1 MKQITKIVLT
11 GGPCAGKTTALK
23 FLRENLI
30 KNGYG
35 AVVVPE
41 TSTELFSNGISP
53 SKMNS
58 LLDFHQTQLDVQ
70 LAKEYLFEQ
79 ACEKFKNFD
88 NIVLICDRGVLDAKV
103 YIGDE
108 GFANL
113 LKLNNLTEQD
123 IINRYDAV
131 FKLVTAA
138 NGAKDYYTLENNAVR
153 KESAEEA
160 IALDELVSKVWS
172 VHPHFETFDNSTNF
186 EQKMNRLLNS
196 VLNFLENKYNDKTP
210 IF

>member
-70 LAKEYLFEQ
+70 LTKEYLFEQ

-113 LKLNNLTEQD
+113 LQLNNLTEQD

-138 NGAKDYYTLENNAVR
+138 NGAEDYYTLENNAVR

-186 EQKMNRLLNS
+186 EQKMNRLLKS

-210 IF
+210 TF

>member
-70 LAKEYLFEQ
+70 LTKEYLFEQ

>member
-70 LAKEYLFEQ
+70 LTKEYLFEQ

-113 LKLNNLTEQD
+113 LQLNNLTEQD

-210 IF
+210 TF

>member
-23 FLRENLI
+23 FLREALI

-41 TSTELFSNGISP
+41 TSTELFSSGISP

-58 LLDFHQTQLDVQ
+58 LFDFHQTQLDVQ
-70 LAKEYLFEQ
+70 LAKEYMFEQ
-79 ACEKFKNFD
+79 ACGKFKNFD
-88 NIVLICDRGVLDAKV
+88 HIVLICDRGVLDAKV
-103 YIGDE
+103 YIGNE

-113 LKLNNLTEQD
+113 LQLNNLTEQD

-160 IALDELVSKVWS
+160 IALDELVSKAWVS
-172 VHPHFETFDNSTNF
+172 HPRFEIIDNSTNF

-196 VLNFLENKYNDKTP
+196 VLTFLKNKYNGKTP
-210 IF
+210 TL

>member
-70 LAKEYLFEQ
+70 LTKEYLFEQ

-113 LKLNNLTEQD
+113 LQLNNLTEQD

-138 NGAKDYYTLENNAVR
+138 NGAEDYYTLENNAVR

-210 IF
+210 TF